1 MEIVRATYEHLDA
14 IMEIERSS
22 FPDPWSRGG
31 VEAYL
36 RGGCGEI
43 LAAVED
49 GTVAGFAIYLVAA
62 DEGELL
68 SLAVR
73 ADLRRRGAGAA
84 LLREVLRRAKKRG
97 AKKIF
102 LEVRKSNLAARALYK
117 SAGFAVCGER
127 RGYYQAPT
135 EDAILMD
142 RELGADEHIG
152 H

>member
-1 MEIVRATYEHLDA
+1 MEIVKATYAHLDA
-14 IMEIERSS
+14 IMDIERAS
-22 FPDPWSRGG
+22 FTDPWSRGG

-36 RGGCGEI
+36 QGGCGEI

-73 ADLRRRGAGAA
+73 GDLRRRGTGGA
-84 LLREVLRRAKKRG
+84 LLREVLRRAGERG
-97 AKKIF
+97 AEKIF

-127 RGYYQAPT
+127 RGYYQDPT